1 MSNKKILDVTC
12 GSRSIWFNKNHPNAI
27 YCDKRDVALTG
38 IWESTNGL
46 SERTCYVHPDIQC
59 DFTCLP
65 FDDNSFSLVVFD
77 PPHLIR
83 AGDNSWMVKK
93 YGKLDQGWE
102 QTIQEGF
109 MECMRVLKPDGVLIF
124 KWSETQI
131 PADKLWRVIG
141 RKPLFGHHSGKKSKT
156 FWGCFMKGVT

>member
-27 YCDKRDVALTG
+27 YCDKRDEALTG
-38 IWESTNGL
+38 IWKSTNGL

-102 QTIQEGF
+102 QTI
-109 MECMRVLKPDGVLIF
+109 
-124 KWSETQI
+124 
-131 PADKLWRVIG
+131 
-141 RKPLFGHHSGKKSKT
+141 
-156 FWGCFMKGVT
+156 